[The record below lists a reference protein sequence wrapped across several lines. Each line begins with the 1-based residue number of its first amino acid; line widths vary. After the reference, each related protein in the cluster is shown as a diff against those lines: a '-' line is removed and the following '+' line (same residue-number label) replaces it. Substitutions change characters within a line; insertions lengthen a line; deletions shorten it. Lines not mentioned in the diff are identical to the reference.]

1 MRLLVLVLLASL
13 AGCTNKTAIDLQPW
27 IAVSGNY
34 SLLVHELEAPDNP
47 TGECRNCNGTG
58 KLSDGSVSV
67 ECPVCDG
74 TGIEPSETLEHENTT
89 IDLSTLPS
97 SEPKTIQTE
106 VRSVLKC
113 ANGKCNLGR

>member
-13 AGCTNKTAIDLQPW
+13 AGCTNKTVLDLQPW

-34 SLLVHELEAPDNP
+34 ALLVDELHAPDNP

-74 TGIEPSETLEHENTT
+74 TGVEPSETLEHENTT

-97 SEPKTIQTE
+97 SEPKTIETQ

>member
-1 MRLLVLVLLASL
+1 MRYIFLLIIISFT
-13 AGCTNKTAIDLQPW
+13 GCVKKQGGDLQPW
-27 IAVSGNY
+27 LAVSGNY
-34 SLLVHELEAPDNP
+34 SLLVHELNSPDNP
-47 TGECRNCNGTG
+47 TGKCRNCNGTG

-89 IDLSTLPS
+89 IDLSTLPV
-97 SEPKTIQTE
+97 SEPKTIKYE
-106 VRSVLKC
+106 VRSVLRC

>member
-1 MRLLVLVLLASL
+1 MKYIFLVLVISL
-13 AGCTNKTAIDLQPW
+13 TGCTNKTVLDLQPW
-27 IAVSGNY
+27 LAVSGNY
-34 SLLVHELEAPDNP
+34 SLLVHELNFPDNP
-47 TGECRNCNGTG
+47 TGKCRNCNGTG

-67 ECPVCDG
+67 ECPVCGG
-74 TGIEPSETLEHENTT
+74 TGIEPSETLKHENTT

-97 SEPKTIQTE
+97 SEPKTIETT